1 MSFTTPDTAALPR
14 HPVIIGDR
22 LLERGSGILQR
33 HVYPANG
40 RATCEIGLAS
50 GREVDEAVQ
59 AARAVFPT
67 WRALPG
73 DKRRDLMF
81 RMAAMIEQHAKELAE
96 LSTLENGYP
105 TLMASFIPAV
115 DAQKFRYFGGWADKI
130 QGETISTWSGPAHN
144 YVAYEPYGVIGAIVP
159 WNGPLF
165 AATMVMTPALAAG
178 NCIVVKAPELAPFTV
193 MRLGELF
200 LEAGF
205 PAGVVNMLAGG
216 ADVGE
221 AMVKHPGIDKIQF
234 VGSGATAKKVLR
246 AAAETLKP
254 CGLELGGKSA
264 VIVFADADLQE
275 ASRRG
280 LSGAISVSGQGC
292 VNGTRLLVERTIYE
306 QYLKMLQ
313 AAAAHIKVG
322 DPLDPA
328 TMMGPII
335 SEASVQRILGVID
348 TAVNQDGARLVLGGK
363 RLGDEYA
370 DGYYLPLTIIADVD
384 QRTALAQHEV
394 FGPVLAVTPFD
405 TEEEAIALAN
415 GTSYGLGAYIH
426 TQNLQRAH
434 YVASQMQAGMVQV
447 NGSGEGMQPFAPF
460 GGMKQ
465 SGYGRL
471 GGEQGLHEF
480 LQVKNVWMNLAN
492 PPGSTRAQ
500 RSSGPTWPQGSTRPQ
515 SST

>member
-1 MSFTTPDTAALPR
+1 MSFRSPDIALVPR

-22 LLERGSGILQR
+22 LLERGSGNLQR

-40 RATCEIGLAS
+40 RTTCEISLAS
-50 GREVDEAVQ
+50 TQDVDSAVQ
-59 AARAVFPT
+59 AARTAFPA

-81 RMAAMIEQHAKELAE
+81 RMAAVIEQHAKELAA
-96 LSTLENGYP
+96 LSTLENGSP
-105 TLMASFIPAV
+105 SMMASFIPA
-115 DAQKFRYFGGWADKI
+115 DGAQKFRYFGGWADKI

-144 YVAYEPYGVIGAIVP
+144 YVAYEPYGVIGAIIP

-205 PAGVVNMLAGG
+205 PAGVVNMVAGG
-216 ADVGE
+216 PDIGE
-221 AMVKHPGIDKIQF
+221 AIVKHPGIDKVQF

-246 AAAETLKP
+246 TAADSLKP

-292 VNGTRLLVERTIYE
+292 VNGTRLLVERPIYE

-313 AAAAHIKVG
+313 AIAAHIKVG
-322 DPLDPA
+322 DPLDSS
-328 TMMGPII
+328 TIMGPII
-335 SEASVQRILGVID
+335 SEASVQRILGLID
-348 TAVNQDGARLVLGGK
+348 TAVSKDGARLVLGGQ
-363 RLGDEYA
+363 RLGGDYA
-370 DGYYLPLTIIADVD
+370 DGYFLPLTIIADVD
-384 QRTALAQHEV
+384 SKTALAQHEV

-405 TEEEAIALAN
+405 TEEEAISLAN

-426 TQNLQRAH
+426 TQNLRRGH

-471 GGEQGLHEF
+471 GGQEGLHEF
-480 LQVKNVWMNLAN
+480 LQVKNVWMNL
-492 PPGSTRAQ
+492 SK
-500 RSSGPTWPQGSTRPQ
+500 PQGAK
-515 SST
+515 